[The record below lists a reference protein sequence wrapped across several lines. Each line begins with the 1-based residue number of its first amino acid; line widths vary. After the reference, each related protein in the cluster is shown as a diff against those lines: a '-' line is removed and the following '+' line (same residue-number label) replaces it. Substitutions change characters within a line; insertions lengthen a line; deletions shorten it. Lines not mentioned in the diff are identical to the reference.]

1 MKKKESAFNYINNM
15 NHRHLGKKWER
26 ESRKF
31 LEVHFNTKLI
41 FKLINP
47 EQIDWI
53 VFLGEQKIAIVE
65 SKSTIKPHYYPF
77 ENQRKRNQLKRYFEV
92 KKELDGQGFI
102 CCFYLLL
109 KKGKD
114 TIFQKIDKM
123 EEIKRK
129 Y

>member
-1 MKKKESAFNYINNM
+1 M

-31 LEVHFNTKLI
+31 LETKFNTKLI

-53 VFLGEQKIAIVE
+53 VFIGEQQVAIVE
-65 SKSTIKPHYYPF
+65 SKSTKKPVYYPF
-77 ENQRKRNQLKRYFEV
+77 ENQKRRNQLDKYLEV
-92 KKELDGQGFI
+92 KQNLEKQGFV
-102 CCFYLLL
+102 CVFYLLL
-109 KKGKD
+109 KKKGAI
-114 TIFQKIDKM
+114 IFHKIKEKED
-123 EEIKRK
+123 IKRR

>member
-1 MKKKESAFNYINNM
+1 M

-31 LEVHFNTKLI
+31 LEERFDTKLI

-53 VFLGEQKIAIVE
+53 VFLGEKKVALVE
-65 SKSTIKPHYYPF
+65 SKSTKKEHYYPF
-77 ENQRKRNQLKRYFEV
+77 ENQKRRNQLDKYFEV
-92 KKELDGQGFI
+92 RRGVIEGGID
-102 CCFYLLL
+102 CSFYLLL
-109 KKGKD
+109 KKGK
-114 TIFQKIDKM
+114 TIIFQKMDKK
-123 EEIKRK
+123 EDIKRK